1 MSRTSRRRSRR
12 TVDRY
17 RSGIDSSLNE
27 INRNCDNMR
36 LEDVNRRNDIDD
48 ILGDIRGD
56 FQSVIN
62 ALDGLSFDDDGEED

>member
-12 TVDRY
+12 TVDAY

-56 FQSVIN
+56 FQFILN

>member
-1 MSRTSRRRSRR
+1 
-12 TVDRY
+12 
-17 RSGIDSSLNE
+17 
-27 INRNCDNMR
+27 MR

-56 FQSVIN
+56 FQFILN

>member
-1 MSRTSRRRSRR
+1 MSRTSRRSSRR
-12 TVDRY
+12 TIDAY
-17 RSGIDSSLNE
+17 RSGIDSSLKE

-48 ILGDIRGD
+48 ILGDIKGD
-56 FQSVIN
+56 FQSILN

>member
-12 TVDRY
+12 TVDAY

-56 FQSVIN
+56 FQSILN